1 VGSARLVRAAQ
12 HGRPTDGSHRAS
24 SVHQAH
30 SLGRRGVGST
40 GRIPLLQS
48 SSRAP
53 QTDSASQ
60 ALAIGSAV
68 FPPGRTSS
76 PSLCSRVSA
85 GIPTNSSSISP
96 EFSRYAQNRQQQRLS
111 LYISGCRGPLEP
123 EVLAMYTCACAAPL
137 GYLDAPPNRESDG
150 GLKHQGESLV
160 RLEESPRV
168 RELHSRWLLLREH
181 RSNREENKE
190 KEMRVQ
196 GALESAARHAH
207 LLMNPP
213 GILGHG

>member
-1 VGSARLVRAAQ
+1 VGSARLARAAQ
-12 HGRPTDGSHRAS
+12 HGRPIDGSHRAF

-53 QTDSASQ
+53 RTDSASQ
-60 ALAIGSAV
+60 ALANGSTI

-85 GIPTNSSSISP
+85 GIPTNSSGISP
-96 EFSRYAQNRQQQRLS
+96 EFSRYARNRQQHCLP

-123 EVLAMYTCACAAPL
+123 KVPAMYTCVCAAPL
-137 GYLDAPPNRESDG
+137 GYLDAPPSSESEG
-150 GLKHQGESLV
+150 
-160 RLEESPRV
+160 
-168 RELHSRWLLLREH
+168 W
-181 RSNREENKE
+181 
-190 KEMRVQ
+190 
-196 GALESAARHAH
+196 
-207 LLMNPP
+207 
-213 GILGHG
+213 